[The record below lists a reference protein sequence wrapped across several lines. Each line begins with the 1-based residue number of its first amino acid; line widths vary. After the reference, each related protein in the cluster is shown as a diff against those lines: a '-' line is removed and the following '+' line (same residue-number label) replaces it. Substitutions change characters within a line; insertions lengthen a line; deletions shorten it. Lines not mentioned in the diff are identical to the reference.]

1 MPVPLPNPRCAPARV
16 HIPGE
21 CPLLLPS
28 CVRLPLVLTAEI
40 SIRLQELGFHKPSLP
55 SVPEDVVD
63 RAARRVAAEK
73 EEEKDAKKAR
83 ACERMRARD
92 TLERRRRKQERDGL
106 PREPSPETPNDDD
119 DDDEDDNMAA
129 RLGLSPD
136 LRLGQGSSSQPP
148 SGLAPSVSG
157 AGTSGSRSEEQ
168 GQAQG
173 VLDPLAE
180 VVEVTPGSQ
189 ANPPVPQ
196 ELLPVLAAQ
205 EVDPQVVV
213 TAPGWTVPSVPRVP
227 EVGMVPKPAAGQT
240 LAVPARAE
248 AQGASPQA
256 RLAVVRSG

>member
-1 MPVPLPNPRCAPARV
+1 V

-21 CPLLLPS
+21 CPLLLSS

-40 SIRLQELGFHKPSLP
+40 SVRLQELGFHKPSLP
-55 SVPEDVVD
+55 PVPEDAVD

-73 EEEKDAKKAR
+73 KKEKKNAKKAR
-83 ACERMRARD
+83 ARERMRARD
-92 TLERRRRKQERDGL
+92 ALERRRRKQERDGL
-106 PREPSPETPNDDD
+106 PREPSPETPDDD
-119 DDDEDDNMAA
+119 DDDEDDDMAA

-136 LRLGQGSSSQPP
+136 LRLGQGSSSQPS

-168 GQAQG
+168 GQAGG

-189 ANPPVPQ
+189 ADPPMPQ
-196 ELLPVLAAQ
+196 ESLPVSAAQ

-213 TAPGWTVPSVPRVP
+213 TVPGRTIPSAPRVP
-227 EVGMVPKPAAGQT
+227 EAGMVPKPAAGQT
-240 LAVPARAE
+240 LAAPAGAE
-248 AQGASPQA
+248 ARGASPQA
-256 RLAVVRSG
+256 RLVVVQSG